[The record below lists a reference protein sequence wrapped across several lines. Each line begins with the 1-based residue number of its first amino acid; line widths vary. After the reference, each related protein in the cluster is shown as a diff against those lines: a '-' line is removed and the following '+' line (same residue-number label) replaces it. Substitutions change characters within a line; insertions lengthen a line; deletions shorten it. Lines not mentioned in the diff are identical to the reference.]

1 MSGII
6 LCNDII
12 EMIGKDVKKI
22 REKDTLDYYMDI
34 WEKTERYRG
43 WSCLLTINLSNFTS
57 ITPSPR
63 EFTLIGIEQIGSKN
77 FIVSDRNL
85 PLTLKNKIE
94 AVNYFKQDI
103 NLRWIDYNCYL
114 EHDYMTR
121 INNNPPRISITIDE
135 DDGDILFVY

>member
-22 REKDTLDYYMDI
+22 RDKNTLDYYMDI

-43 WSCLLTINLSNFTS
+43 WSCLLNYVVPPTNRELS
-57 ITPSPR
+57 
-63 EFTLIGIEQIGSKN
+63 LISVEQIGSKG

-85 PLTLKNKIE
+85 SLTLKNKIE
-94 AVNYFKQDI
+94 VVNDFKEDVNQK
-103 NLRWIDYNCYL
+103 WEDYCCYL
-114 EHDYMTR
+114 EHDYLTR
-121 INNNPPRISITIDE
+121 INNHPPRISVTIDE
-135 DDGDILFVY
+135 DDGDVLFVY